1 MRRLLFVLT
10 GMCIAATTLVAV
22 PRLTGAD
29 EVAHEHCAV
38 QVLGTLDT
46 GEMITSEPVCV
57 FGDDQARA
65 DLYAAIGIGGASTNV
80 ALAASGSDVRVTE
93 LSAAAAQILGV
104 HYDGDAHHQ

>member
-29 EVAHEHCAV
+29 EVAYEHCAV
-38 QVLGTLDT
+38 QVLGTMDT

-57 FGDDQARA
+57 FGDDRARA
-65 DLYAAIGIGGASTNV
+65 DFYAAIGIGGQAPTLRWLPPV
-80 ALAASGSDVRVTE
+80 LMSG
-93 LSAAAAQILGV
+93 
-104 HYDGDAHHQ
+104 